1 MKGKQYI
8 IKERIDSGLYKI
20 LKDILAV
27 KKITK
32 QQIVL
37 KAVQDFVLS
46 NYNLIG
52 SNDKNGK

>member
-1 MKGKQYI
+1 MKEKQYI
-8 IKERIDSGLYKI
+8 IKGRINSGLYKI
-20 LKDILAV
+20 LEDILAV

-46 NYNLIG
+46 NYNV
-52 SNDKNGK
+52 